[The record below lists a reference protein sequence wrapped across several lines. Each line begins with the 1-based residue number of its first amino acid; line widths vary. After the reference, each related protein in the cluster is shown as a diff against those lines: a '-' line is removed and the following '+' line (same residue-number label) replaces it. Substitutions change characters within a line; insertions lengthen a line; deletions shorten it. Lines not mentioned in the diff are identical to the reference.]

1 MIYLVDTERKTL
13 TAIGIIKASE
23 LRKLEAEAKRR
34 GPSWEVLLSP
44 GLPAMD
50 GSQTFNP
57 PVYPDPEHP
66 IGFHR
71 QRKTSKK

>member
-1 MIYLVDTERKTL
+1 MIYVVGTDRKTL

-44 GLPAMD
+44 GFPAAE
-50 GSQTFNP
+50 GSQTFNA

-71 QRKTSKK
+71 HKRKK

>member
-1 MIYLVDTERKTL
+1 MIYVVGTDRKTL

-44 GLPAMD
+44 GFPAAE
-50 GSQTFNP
+50 GSQTFNA
-57 PVYPDPEHP
+57 PVCPDPEHP

-71 QRKTSKK
+71 HKRKK

>member
-1 MIYLVDTERKTL
+1 MIYVVDTDRKTL

-44 GLPAMD
+44 GFPAVE
-50 GSQTFNP
+50 GSQTFNA

-71 QRKTSKK
+71 HKRKK

>member
-1 MIYLVDTERKTL
+1 MIYVVDTDRKTL

-44 GLPAMD
+44 GFPAAE
-50 GSQTFNP
+50 GSQAFNP
-57 PVYPDPEHP
+57 PSYPDPEHP

-71 QRKTSKK
+71 HKRKK

>member
-1 MIYLVDTERKTL
+1 MIYLVDTERKTI

-44 GLPAMD
+44 GFPASE
-50 GSQTFNP
+50 GSQTFNA

-71 QRKTSKK
+71 HKRKK